1 MYESTKRAIENY
13 RNRQKQKGI
22 KKRSFFLTDKQNQIL
37 RVLETQVKKIENL
50 DDLDALDVSED
61 GYTFKFIFKGE
72 KIDDTKKNAI
82 GYNKP

>member
-22 KKRSFFLTDKQNQIL
+22 KKRSFFLTDKQNQVL

-50 DDLDALDVSED
+50 DNLDALDVSED
-61 GYTFKFIFKGE
+61 GHTFKFIFKAT
-72 KIDDTKKNAI
+72 KIDDTEQNTIKDD
-82 GYNKP
+82 